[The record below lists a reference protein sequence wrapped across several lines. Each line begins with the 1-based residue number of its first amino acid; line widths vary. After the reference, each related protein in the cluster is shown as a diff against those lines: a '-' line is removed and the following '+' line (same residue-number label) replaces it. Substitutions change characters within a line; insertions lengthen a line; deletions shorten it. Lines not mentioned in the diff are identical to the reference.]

1 MAGGKS
7 AEREAKIMETF
18 GTRLAALRKQR
29 GMTQDSIADKL
40 NISAQ
45 AVSKWEN
52 DISCPD
58 IGSIPRLAEVLGVS
72 VEELLRVNNTAAN
85 EKPKKEIGFMLSL
98 PFKAIAL
105 AMGVAVAALSVLEKI
120 DAKSAFIM
128 LGIGLALLGITSL
141 GEDK

>member
-1 MAGGKS
+1 MSELTMGGFI
-7 AEREAKIMETF
+7 AAKRQEK
-18 GTRLAALRKQR
+18 GL
-29 GMTQDSIADKL
+29 TQLELGEKLGVTDK
-40 NISAQ
+40 
-45 AVSKWEN
+45 AVSKWERN
-52 DISCPD
+52 ISCPD

-72 VEELLRVNNTAAN
+72 VEELMRVNNTAAN
-85 EKPKKEIGFMLSL
+85 EKPKKGLGLLAVPFGAIDL

-105 AMGVAVAALSVLEKI
+105 AMGVAVAVLSMLEKI

>member
-1 MAGGKS
+1 MKKLFS
-7 AEREAKIMETF
+7 ETIKKLRTEKGLSQNTLADKLF
-18 GTRLAALRKQR
+18 VTQPTVARWESGTRLPDAMM
-29 GMTQDSIADKL
+29 MT
-40 NISAQ
+40 
-45 AVSKWEN
+45 
-52 DISCPD
+52 
-58 IGSIPRLAEVLGVS
+58 RLAEVLGVS

-85 EKPKKEIGFMLSL
+85 EKPKKELSL
-98 PFKAIAL
+98 MLAMPFKAIAL

>member
-1 MAGGKS
+1 MGGFI
-7 AEREAKIMETF
+7 AAKRQEK
-18 GTRLAALRKQR
+18 GL
-29 GMTQDSIADKL
+29 TQLELGEKLGVTDK
-40 NISAQ
+40 
-45 AVSKWEN
+45 AVSKWERN
-52 DISCPD
+52 ISCPD

-72 VEELLRVNNTAAN
+72 VEELMRVNNTAAN
-85 EKPKKEIGFMLSL
+85 EKPKKGLGLLAVPFGAIDL

>member
-1 MAGGKS
+1 MAELTMGGF
-7 AEREAKIMETF
+7 I
-18 GTRLAALRKQR
+18 AARRQEKGL
-29 GMTQDSIADKL
+29 TQLELGEKLGVTDK
-40 NISAQ
+40 
-45 AVSKWEN
+45 AVSKWER

-72 VEELLRVNNTAAN
+72 VEELLRVNNAAAAN
-85 EKPKKEIGFMLSL
+85 EKPKKGLGSLAVPFGAIEL

-105 AMGVAVAALSVLEKI
+105 AMGVAVAVLSVLEKI

-128 LGIGLALLGITSL
+128 LGIGLALLSITTL

>member
-1 MAGGKS
+1 MKDLTMGGFIAAKRQEKGLTQLELG
-7 AEREAKIMETF
+7 ERMGVT
-18 GTRLAALRKQR
+18 
-29 GMTQDSIADKL
+29 DK
-40 NISAQ
+40 
-45 AVSKWEN
+45 AVSKWER

-85 EKPKKEIGFMLSL
+85 EKPKKELSL
-98 PFKAIAL
+98 MLAMPFKAIAL

>member
-1 MAGGKS
+1 MSELTMGGFI
-7 AEREAKIMETF
+7 AAKRQEK
-18 GTRLAALRKQR
+18 GL
-29 GMTQDSIADKL
+29 TQLELGEKLGVTDK
-40 NISAQ
+40 
-45 AVSKWEN
+45 AVSKWER

-72 VEELLRVNNTAAN
+72 VEELLRVNNTTAN
-85 EKPKKEIGFMLSL
+85 EKPKKELSL
-98 PFKAIAL
+98 MLAMPFKAIAL

>member
-1 MAGGKS
+1 MSELTMGGFI
-7 AEREAKIMETF
+7 AAKRQEK
-18 GTRLAALRKQR
+18 GL
-29 GMTQDSIADKL
+29 TQLELGEKLGVTDK
-40 NISAQ
+40 
-45 AVSKWEN
+45 AVSKWER

-72 VEELLRVNNTAAN
+72 VEELMRVDKEASAAAA
-85 EKPKKEIGFMLSL
+85 EKPKKDLGSMLAM
-98 PFKAIAL
+98 PFKAVAL
-105 AMGVAVAALSVLEKI
+105 ATGVAVAVLSVLEKI